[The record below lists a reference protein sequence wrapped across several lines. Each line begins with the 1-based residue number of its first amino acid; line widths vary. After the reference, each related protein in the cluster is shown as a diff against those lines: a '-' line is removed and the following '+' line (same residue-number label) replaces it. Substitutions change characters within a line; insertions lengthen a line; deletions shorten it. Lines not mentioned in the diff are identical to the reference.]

1 MDAEDSVLSQFISNN
16 GTKGHPFKQVI
27 HLLED
32 TFRVVNILIETL
44 GAFLT
49 EAKES
54 IYVPILMVASQKE
67 NLSGVLEL
75 QREQEADDLETLAT
89 TINIVA
95 QENVIKTANITCLL
109 RRTPNVKES
118 HQTIVVAVHIAK
130 NLNRRLQLLDKHGL
144 LLEDLHCF
152 VDKFEDVFF
161 LYHE

>member
-75 QREQEADDLETLAT
+75 QRE
-89 TINIVA
+89 
-95 QENVIKTANITCLL
+95 
-109 RRTPNVKES
+109 
-118 HQTIVVAVHIAK
+118 
-130 NLNRRLQLLDKHGL
+130 
-144 LLEDLHCF
+144 
-152 VDKFEDVFF
+152 
-161 LYHE
+161 